1 MAKPMRRIT
10 MLIERTSPITMA
22 NHIWDIDVTQQQLDN
37 YYYMGYLV
45 QQAFPHLSPEEREFI
60 KTGITPEEW
69 DDMFGDDEDDDED
82 EY

>member
-1 MAKPMRRIT
+1 

-45 QQAFPHLSPEEREFI
+45 QQAFPHISAEEREFI

-69 DDMFGDDEDDDED
+69 DDMFGEEDDDED